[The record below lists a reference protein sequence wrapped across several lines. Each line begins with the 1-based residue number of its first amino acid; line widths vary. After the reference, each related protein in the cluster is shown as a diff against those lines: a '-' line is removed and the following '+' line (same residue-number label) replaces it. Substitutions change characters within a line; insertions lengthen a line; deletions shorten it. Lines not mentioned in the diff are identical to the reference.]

1 MKPQRIMEQLWQE
14 HLHAVCGG
22 ALPATD
28 QLAVMRQAFFAGA
41 WCQWVFAQRIQN
53 LDAATARVVSD
64 TIELELAREVS
75 SPQSSVES
83 TTTGRLAA

>member
-53 LDAATARVVSD
+53 LDAATARVVSN
-64 TIELELAREVS
+64 TIELELTREVS
-75 SPQSSVES
+75 APQSSVES